1 MKTLSSILAVLLLFN
16 TWIFA
21 TSINGY
27 VKAPLSSNIISEEF
41 KNTLFSDSGTVKTLF
56 RTDIDS
62 LKITIMGS
70 SVAWGSGATSNQG
83 YNFFYTQLLSQ
94 RSKENKGLNWNVINK
109 SIGGNTTQ
117 NVLDR
122 WDRDLVSQKGKYVI
136 YGLSLGNE
144 GIHDAANQQKIFDQW
159 KNNMLRLIDM
169 AREKGMTPVII
180 NNYTR
185 ADYNASDYDY
195 IKKMDLLIH
204 EWDVASVNVLGA
216 IDDGAGHWAGG
227 YQNDNAHPND
237 AGHKEFFY
245 SMVPSL
251 FDAISTGKPQPKI
264 ITGNYMVLKT
274 NEKLS
279 FTPENIAH
287 PFTLSFDIKTT
298 GSGTIASFI
307 QSEKKGII
315 SIDSKTGVVVYQSP
329 NGNPIKGSIAIN
341 DGKWHKITLTHFF
354 ARGETRLY
362 NDDVAVGLT
371 FERLTPTDFFI
382 NDINGPKS
390 INYRGLFF
398 YRAGMNKEEIEALNQ
413 GKMLKSSLEIYAPLN
428 GQAKNQSEQ
437 LFNYAQS
444 TNKILLI
451 P

>member
-1 MKTLSSILAVLLLFN
+1 MKTLSSILTVLLLLN
-16 TWIFA
+16 TWLFA
-21 TSINGY
+21 TSIIGH
-27 VKAPLSSNIISEEF
+27 VRTPISNNIS
-41 KNTLFSDSGTVKTLF
+41 SDSGTVKTLLF
-56 RTDIDS
+56 TDIDS

-70 SVAWGSGATSNQG
+70 SVAFGSGATSNQG
-83 YNFFYTQLLSQ
+83 YNFLYAQLLNQ
-94 RSKENKGLNWNVINK
+94 RSKENKGLNWNIINK

-117 NVLDR
+117 NLLDR

-144 GIHDAANQQKIFDQW
+144 GIHGAAYQQKIFDQW
-159 KNNMLRLIDM
+159 KKNMLLMIDM
-169 AREKGMTPVII
+169 AREKGMIPVII

-185 ADYNASDYDY
+185 ADYNASDYAF
-195 IKKMDLLIH
+195 IKKMDLFIH
-204 EWDVASVNVLGA
+204 EWDVPSINVLGA

-245 SMVPSL
+245 AMVPSL
-251 FDAISTGKPQPKI
+251 FDALNIRKPIPKR
-264 ITGNYMVLKT
+264 ITGNYIVFRN

-279 FTPENIAH
+279 FTPENIVH

-298 GSGTIASFI
+298 STGAIASFL
-307 QSEKKGII
+307 QSDKKGLI
-315 SIDSKTGVVVYQSP
+315 SIDAKTGVVIYHSP
-329 NGNPIKGSIAIN
+329 NGISINGSTAIN

-362 NDDVAVGLT
+362 SDEIAVGST
-371 FERLTPTDFFI
+371 FERLMPIKFFI
-382 NDINGPKS
+382 NDSNNPKNIS
-390 INYRGLFF
+390 YRDLFF
-398 YRAGMNKEEIEALNQ
+398 YRSGMNTEEIEALNQ

-428 GQAKNQSEQ
+428 GKAKSQYEQ